1 MPTAR
6 DLLATAQLYTD
17 EQIYILVKLPRNAV
31 IAAAGVVAE
40 IAEPFSALLVDKDE
54 VTLLI
59 PEDVWVDYER
69 RLPGY
74 EIAARR
80 FRLITFDLALDLSVV
95 GFMALIADALAQVN
109 MSILPYAAYTRDH
122 IFVSVDEFD
131 LARHTL
137 RQLQTQLASG

>member
-59 PEDVWVDYER
+59 PEDVWADYER
-69 RLPGY
+69 RLPGH

-95 GFMALIADALAQVN
+95 GFMALVAGALAQANV
-109 MSILPYAAYTRDH
+109 SILPYAAYTRDH

-131 LARHTL
+131 LALHTL
-137 RQLQTQLASG
+137 RQLQAQLSSG